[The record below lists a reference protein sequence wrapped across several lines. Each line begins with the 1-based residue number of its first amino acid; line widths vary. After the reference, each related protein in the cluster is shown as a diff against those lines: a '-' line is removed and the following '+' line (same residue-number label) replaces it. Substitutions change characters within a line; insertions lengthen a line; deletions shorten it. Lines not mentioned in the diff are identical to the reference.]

1 MYLSTY
7 ECYLTEKL
15 NCGVADLDMLDNL
28 YSKLGEDCVDTEE
41 VVRDTNDLNEL
52 LFELYYSV
60 TSKVADEIRS
70 IADSKETLY
79 LQVRENGEEVNKDV
93 EITPY
98 IEEQLNKV
106 ADDLDDNNSP
116 YCNYLDTHFQNE
128 LDQTVDWEI
137 SAYENSIELIQYLV
151 NHGEILLEEE
161 EEEENLEQE

>member
-1 MYLSTY
+1 MYLSAY

-41 VVRDTNDLNEL
+41 VVRDTNNLNEL
-52 LFELYYSV
+52 LSELYYSV
-60 TSKVADEIRS
+60 TSKVADEIRN

-106 ADDLDDNNSP
+106 ADDLDYNNNP
-116 YCNYLDTHFQNE
+116 YCNFLDTHFQNE
-128 LDQTVDWEI
+128 LDQTVDWTET
-137 SAYENSIELIQYLV
+137 AYTNAIELIQYLI
-151 NHGEILLEEE
+151 NHGEILIEE